1 MKTTVYK
8 IYILLL
14 LATYLFSGENG
25 YHEPEEGWYPAEN
38 TPVYTGGYI
47 SLHEEITEKNSR
59 FSIYEAALMLYGEFD
74 RSGFMSEFELYNF
87 YVKDSENSSKEGFNK
102 RVYIERLYFYLY
114 PDERSEITVG
124 KFYSHIGFWNRMSI
138 DVLRDTTSDPYFIY
152 TIFPIST
159 TGILYKREFKEGG
172 SASISIQHNDDIH
185 TDINSFHTDRHYS
198 ISLNMEQDTIEWRTA
213 AGWYRIKTGKSRW
226 YMALS
231 FQKLLENMTILGES
245 AVAVDSSFTKGFSY
259 DLYIQDT
266 WHIRERH
273 DIIFRIEKYKE
284 SSISQTR
291 DLTALAGYTYRPRPH
306 IALKAE
312 YNMYERKSG
321 KALFSFSLM
330 F

>member
-1 MKTTVYK
+1 MKRIVCT
-8 IYILLL
+8 ISILLL
-14 LATYLFSGENG
+14 LTSCLFSAETD
-25 YHEPEEGWYPAEN
+25 YDEPVEGWYPAEK
-38 TPVYTGGYI
+38 TPVYTGGYL
-47 SLHEEITEKNSR
+47 SLHEEITERASR

-87 YVKDSENSSKEGFNK
+87 YVKDSGNSSNEEFNK

-114 PDERSEITVG
+114 PDEGSKITVG

-138 DVLRDTTSDPYFIY
+138 DVLRDTTSDPFFIY

-159 TGILYKREFKEGG
+159 TGILYERELNEKI
-172 SASISIQHNDDIH
+172 SASVSIQQNSGIH
-185 TDINSFHTDRHYS
+185 SDINSFNTDRHYS
-198 ISLNMEQDTIEWRTA
+198 VSLNIEQDTIEWRTS
-213 AGWYRIKTGKSRW
+213 AGWYRIETENGRW
-226 YMALS
+226 YASLS
-231 FQKLLENMTILGES
+231 FQKIFESMTILGES
-245 AVAVDSSFTKGFSY
+245 AVAIDSSFSKGFSY
-259 DLYIQDT
+259 DIYIQDT

-273 DIIFRIEKYKE
+273 DIIFRIEKYRE
-284 SSISQTR
+284 GTSQTR
-291 DLTALAGYTYRPRPH
+291 DLAALAGYTYRPKPN

>member
-1 MKTTVYK
+1 MKRIVYK
-8 IYILLL
+8 ISILLL
-14 LATYLFSGENG
+14 LTSYLFSGEPG
-25 YHEPEEGWYPAEN
+25 YDEPAEGWYPAEN
-38 TPVYTGGYI
+38 TPVYTGGYL
-47 SLHEEITEKNSR
+47 SLHEEITEKGSR

-87 YVKDSENSSKEGFNK
+87 YVSSSEDDNKEKFNK
-102 RVYIERLYFYLY
+102 RLYIERLYYYLY
-114 PDERSEITVG
+114 LDERSKVRVG
-124 KFYSHIGFWNRMSI
+124 KFYSPIGFWNRMSI
-138 DVLRDTTSDPYFIY
+138 DVLRDTTSDPYFIN
-152 TIFPIST
+152 TIFPNST
-159 TGILYKREFKEGG
+159 TGILYKIEIKNSF
-172 SASISIQHNDDIH
+172 STSISIQHNNDIN
-185 TDINSFHTDRHYS
+185 TDMNSFHTDRHYY
-198 ISLNMEQDTIEWRTA
+198 ISLNMEKDTIEWRTA
-213 AGWYRIKTGKSRW
+213 AGWYRIKAGKSRW

-245 AVAVDSSFTKGFSY
+245 AIAVDSSFAKGFSY
-259 DLYIQDT
+259 DIYIQDT

-284 SSISQTR
+284 SSISQNR
-291 DLTALAGYTYRPRPH
+291 DLTALAGYTYRPRPN